1 MNIGE
6 NMKRTIQ
13 DLDLNNKKVLIRC
26 DFNVPIQDG
35 TIVDDTRI
43 TAALP
48 TILYAIEH
56 NAKVILFSHL
66 GRVKNEEDKEKN
78 NLKPVSI
85 ALEKHLKRPVTF
97 VEETRGKV
105 LEEAINNMKTKDVL
119 LVQNTRYEDLDGKKE
134 SSNDEQLGRYWASLG
149 DIFVNDAFG
158 TIHREHASNVGIST
172 YLDSCIGFL
181 VENELKELNKVTNPK
196 RPFVVMLGGS
206 KVEDKIGVIKNVVTK
221 ADHLLIGGAMSF
233 TFLKAQGK
241 NIGKSLL
248 DEENIDFCK
257 EMLQNYPDKIV
268 LPIDAVVTDSLEEKT
283 RIETQDICNIED
295 DVMGVDIGPKTVEL
309 YKKILKP
316 SKTILWNGPF
326 GVYEQEEFSNG
337 TKALLEEISKIDA
350 VSILGGGDIVACASL
365 FGYKDKVTHA
375 STGGGATLAYLEGVD
390 LPGLKNIPDKK

>member
-85 ALEKHLKRPVTF
+85 ALEKYLKRPVTF

-181 VENELKELNKVTNPK
+181 VEKELKELNKVTNPK

-248 DEENIDFCK
+248 DKENIDFCK
-257 EMLQNYPDKIV
+257 EMLQSYLDKIV
-268 LPIDAVVTDSLEEKT
+268 LPIDAVTTDSLEEKNK
-283 RIETQDICNIED
+283 IETQDICNIED

>member
-1 MNIGE
+1 
-6 NMKRTIQ
+6 MKRTIQ

-85 ALEKHLKRPVTF
+85 ALKKYLKRPVTF

-181 VENELKELNKVTNPK
+181 VEKELKELNKVTNPK

-248 DEENIDFCK
+248 DKENIDFCK
-257 EMLQNYPDKIV
+257 EMLQSYSDKIV
-268 LPIDAVVTDSLEEKT
+268 LPIDAVTTDSLEEKNK
-283 RIETQDICNIED
+283 IETQDICNIED

>member
-85 ALEKHLKRPVTF
+85 ALKKYLKRPVTF

-181 VENELKELNKVTNPK
+181 VEKELKELNKVTNPK

-248 DEENIDFCK
+248 DKENIDFCK
-257 EMLQNYPDKIV
+257 EMLQSYSDKIV
-268 LPIDAVVTDSLEEKT
+268 LPIDAVTTDSLEEKNK
-283 RIETQDICNIED
+283 IETQDICNIED